1 MLSDIMEADATL
13 YTSSALVAGLLT
25 LSFYFLSLFS
35 VYQRNEEYSQQKA
48 RANQQIAKQ
57 HACEEATMVAAKNE
71 SDTIEHA
78 LASGAKL
85 STVSTNYIDEDETNE
100 SDTNT
105 LRNRTA
111 KSGTITK
118 DMNQDSL
125 GSISLERLHTFD
137 CHNESRRVISL
148 LGHLFDVTDCAQYA
162 KDGDRATLTG
172 HDITLCMATYNF
184 NVKWL
189 DRFVQMKH
197 DFKETAAQ
205 ALEEYTKMFRSVGKL
220 DKWAT
225 DRRKWTRLT
234 AEELDSL
241 NMSE

>member
-1 MLSDIMEADATL
+1 MLSDIMDADATL

-35 VYQRNEEYSQQKA
+35 VYHRNEEYSQQKA
-48 RANQQIAKQ
+48 KANQQIAKQ
-57 HACEEATMVAAKNE
+57 HACEEAMIAAKNE

-85 STVSTNYIDEDETNE
+85 STVSTNYIVEEE
-100 SDTNT
+100 SNKSNVNT
-105 LRNRTA
+105 LRNRTTN
-111 KSGTITK
+111 SGAITQNT
-118 DMNQDSL
+118 NQDSL

-148 LGHLFDVTDCAQYA
+148 LGHIFDVTDSTQYA
-162 KDGDRATLTG
+162 KDGERSTFTG
-172 HDITLCMATYNF
+172 HDITLCMATDNF

-189 DRFVQMKH
+189 DRFVQMKP

-205 ALEEYTKMFRSVGKL
+205 ALEQYTKMFRSVGKL

-241 NMSE
+241 NMCE

>member
-1 MLSDIMEADATL
+1 MLSDIMDADTTL

-35 VYQRNEEYSQQKA
+35 VYHRNEEYSQQKA
-48 RANQQIAKQ
+48 KANQQIAKQ
-57 HACEEATMVAAKNE
+57 HACEEAMIATKNE

-85 STVSTNYIDEDETNE
+85 STVSTNYIVEDDTNE

-105 LRNRTA
+105 LRNRTT
-111 KSGTITK
+111 KSGAISKNT
-118 DMNQDSL
+118 NQDSL

-148 LGHLFDVTDCAQYA
+148 LGHIFDVTDDTQYA
-162 KDGDRATLTG
+162 KDGELSTFTG
-172 HDITLCMATYNF
+172 HDITLCKATGNF

-189 DRFVQMKH
+189 DRFVQMKP

-205 ALEEYTKMFRSVGKL
+205 ALEQYTKMFRSVGKL

-241 NMSE
+241 NMCE